1 MITREEAIQLI
12 KKYVKNPNLIKHMIA
27 VSAIMRGI
35 AEHFEED
42 ADLWESTGLLHD
54 IDYEM
59 ISGNFDEH
67 GLISAKLLLNI
78 LPETALHTIKAH
90 NSRTGI
96 PEESKMD
103 TALIASD
110 SLSGLVVATALMMP
124 DKKLATVKLRSLNK
138 KFKDS
143 SFARNINRDN
153 IKRCNNLGLSLNEFF
168 ALGLTSMQTVSSEL
182 NL

>member
-12 KKYVKNPNLIKHMIA
+12 KDHVKNPNLIKHMIA

-35 AEHFEED
+35 AEYLEED
-42 ADLWESTGLLHD
+42 ADLWEAVGLLHD

-59 ISGNFDEH
+59 TSDNFDEH
-67 GLISAKLLLNI
+67 GLISAKILHTI
-78 LPETALHTIKAH
+78 LPEEALHAIKAH
-90 NSRTGI
+90 NSLTGI
-96 PEESKMD
+96 PVESKMD
-103 TALIASD
+103 TALIAAD
-110 SLSGLVVATALMMP
+110 SLSGLIVATALMMP
-124 DKKLATVKLRSLNK
+124 DKKLATVKPRSLKK

-153 IKRCNNLGLSLNEFF
+153 IKRCNDLRISLGDFFSLS
-168 ALGLTSMQTVSSEL
+168 LTSMQGVSNEL

>member
-1 MITREEAIQLI
+1 MITREEAVQLI
-12 KKYVKNPNLIKHMIA
+12 EQYVKNPNLIKHMIA
-27 VSAIMRGI
+27 VSAIMRSI

-42 ADLWESTGLLHD
+42 VALWEAVGMLHD

-59 ISGNFDEH
+59 INDNFDEH
-67 GLISAKLLLNI
+67 GLISAKLLSNI
-78 LPETALHTIKAH
+78 LPDAALQAIKAH
-90 NSRTGI
+90 NSQTGI

-110 SLSGLVVATALMMP
+110 SLSGLIVATALMMP
-124 DKKLATVKLRSLNK
+124 DKRLATVKLRSLNK

-153 IKRCNNLGLSLNEFF
+153 IKRCNDLGLSLGEFF
-168 ALGLTSMQTVSSEL
+168 TLGLTSMQTVSDEL

>member
-1 MITREEAIQLI
+1 MVTREEAIVLI
-12 KKYVKNPNLIKHMIA
+12 EKYVRNPNLRKHMIA

-35 AEHFEED
+35 AKHLEED
-42 ADLWESTGLLHD
+42 VDLWEAVGLLHD

-59 ISGNFDEH
+59 ISDNFDEH

-78 LPETALHTIKAH
+78 LPETALHAIKAH
-90 NSRTGI
+90 NCRTGI
-96 PEESKMD
+96 PEKNKMD

-110 SLSGLVVATALMMP
+110 SLSGLVIATALMMP
-124 DKKLATVKLRSLNK
+124 DKRLATVRLRSLNK

-153 IKRCNNLGLSLNEFF
+153 IKRCNDLELNLGEFF
-168 ALGLTSMQTVSSEL
+168 AIGLISMQTVSNEL

>member
-1 MITREEAIQLI
+1 
-12 KKYVKNPNLIKHMIA
+12 MIA

-35 AEHFEED
+35 AEHLEKNV
-42 ADLWESTGLLHD
+42 ALWEAVGLLHD

-59 ISGNFDEH
+59 IGDNFDEH
-67 GLISAKLLLNI
+67 GLVSARLLLNI
-78 LPETALHTIKAH
+78 LPDTALHAIKAH

-96 PEESKMD
+96 PEENKMD
-103 TALIASD
+103 TALIAAD

-124 DKKLATVKLRSLNK
+124 DKRLATVRLRSLTK

-153 IKRCNNLGLSLNEFF
+153 IKRCNDLGLSVSKFF
-168 ALGLTSMQTVSSEL
+168 ALGLTSMQAVSNEL
-182 NL
+182 KL

>member
-1 MITREEAIQLI
+1 MITREEAIRLI

-27 VSAIMRGI
+27 VSAIMRSI
-35 AEHFEED
+35 AEHLEED
-42 ADLWESTGLLHD
+42 VALWEAVGLLHD

-59 ISGNFDEH
+59 IGDNFDEH

-78 LPETALHTIKAH
+78 LPDTALHAIKAH

-124 DKKLATVKLRSLNK
+124 DKRLATVKLRSLNK

-153 IKRCNNLGLSLNEFF
+153 IKRCNDLGLSLGEFF
-168 ALGLTSMQTVSSEL
+168 TFGLTSMQAVSDEL